1 MAKWVPACA
10 GTPYVRAERAATTT
24 MIRVISARAMHRKER
39 RRYEQE
45 S

>member
-1 MAKWVPACA
+1 MN
-10 GTPYVRAERAATTT
+10 
-24 MIRVISARAMHRKER
+24 RVISARSMHRTER